1 MSGQDVAA
9 QSANSTIS
17 NLQKP
22 EDVLHTVNLISH
34 ILALTLV
41 SLFMGLRFPSSYFTK
56 VTLLST
62 TARVFRLHRK
72 TVIGTHAFIIFLT
85 LYTVPVII
93 MKLLICRPVAGF
105 WDPAIKTTCFVQRDI
120 YVADTTISA
129 ATDMAVLC
137 LPIPVAVTLRMSWH
151 KRLKVLAMLSSGGV
165 ATAASLVRLVV
176 VIKLEESNDATVSL
190 IRVTL
195 LGTAEVTIGLMCACL
210 PAINILFHR
219 SSRESS
225 QNTRASSRTFE
236 LKFLQGSK
244 LRTQRIRTTEV
255 RQENATHEKPPSPT
269 QGEERRS
276 YIFPFE
282 RAHLPSSRKLGTD
295 PETGAARD
303 EWCSGVVA
311 SPFSEPEA
319 PDCSRKAVEP

>member
-9 QSANSTIS
+9 QSANSTIP
-17 NLQKP
+17 NPQKP

-41 SLFMGLRFPSSYFTK
+41 SLFMETEAPSSYFTK
-56 VTLLST
+56 LTLLST
-62 TARVFRLHRK
+62 TARIFRLHRK
-72 TVIGTHAFIIFLT
+72 TVIGTYAFIIFLT
-85 LYTVPVII
+85 LYTIPVFI
-93 MKLLICRPVAGF
+93 MKMLICRPVAGF
-105 WDPAIKTTCFVQRDI
+105 WNPAIKTTCFVQRDI
-120 YVADTTISA
+120 YLADTTISA

-137 LPIPVAVTLRMSWH
+137 LPIPVAVTLRMSWN
-151 KRLKVLAMLSSGGV
+151 KRLKVLAMLGSGGV

-176 VIKLEESNDATVSL
+176 VIKLEESGDATVSL

-225 QNTRASSRTFE
+225 QNTRGSSRTFE
-236 LKFLQGSK
+236 LKFLKGSK
-244 LRTQRIRTTEV
+244 LRTQSIRTTEV
-255 RQENATHEKPPSPT
+255 RQENTTHEKPPSPT
-269 QGEERRS
+269 QGEGRRS

-282 RAHLPSSRKLGTD
+282 RAHLPPSRKLGTD
-295 PETGAARD
+295 PETGAAPD

-311 SPFSEPEA
+311 SPFAEPEA
-319 PDCSRKAVEP
+319 PDCSRKAVGP